1 MTLLEQTILRQLM
14 ASQAFAEQVTPYLKQ
29 EYFPTNSCATLYT
42 VFLEFFEK
50 YRQLPSFTAVRL
62 GVDNQHDLSEG
73 ALKEA
78 LSALTQVEASDAL
91 NEETQSDYLLKETE
105 KFCQDRALY
114 CALRKSVSMLDDPKA
129 SPHAI
134 PDLLKEALGV
144 SFDTHVGHDF
154 FAQAEQRYDFYHQAE
169 SRIPFDLNIFNDM
182 TKGGVPSKTLNIV
195 LAGTNVGKSLFLVH
209 LAAACLRMSK
219 KVLYVTLEMA
229 EERIAERIDANM
241 LDIPMDDLIALPRE
255 RYLKKLNTLQQTSTG
270 RVIIKE
276 YPTATAHTGHFRAL
290 LHELKMK
297 QNFKPDILF
306 VDYISIC
313 ASARI
318 KMGNAINSY
327 TYNKFIAEEL
337 RGLAV
342 EQNIPVWTAAQFNRQ
357 GFASSDPDLSNVG
370 ESFGIP
376 QTADFMLA
384 LTTSEELERNN
395 QIQAYVLKNRYAK
408 RNSFQKFVLGVDT
421 SRMKLYETNL
431 NGATG
436 ENAAQQSAGFPKDFN
451 MLPASEG
458 IRRMASRRKP
468 LTHLKT
474 TED

>member
-14 ASQAFAEQVTPYLKQ
+14 SSQTFAEQVTPYLKQ
-29 EYFPTNSCATLYT
+29 EYFPSNSCASIYT
-42 VFLEFFEK
+42 VFLSFFEK

-62 GVDNQHDLSEG
+62 GIDELSDIPES
-73 ALKEA
+73 AVKEITSTLA
-78 LSALTQVEASDAL
+78 HIETTAPL
-91 NEETQSDYLLKETE
+91 NEDTQSEYLLKETE

-134 PDLLKEALGV
+134 PDILKEALAV

-154 FAQAEQRYDFYHQAE
+154 FAQAEERFDFYHQAE
-169 SRIPFDLNIFNDM
+169 SRLPFDLNIFNEM
-182 TKGGVPSKTLNIV
+182 TKGGVPAKTLNIV

-219 KVLYVTLEMA
+219 KVLYITLEMA

-255 RYLKKLNTLQQTSTG
+255 RYLKKLQTLQQTSTG
-270 RVIIKE
+270 RIIIKE
-276 YPTATAHTGHFRAL
+276 YPTATAHSGHFRAL

-297 QNFKPDILF
+297 QNFTPDILF
-306 VDYISIC
+306 VDYLSIC

-342 EQNIPVWTAAQFNRQ
+342 EQNMPIWTAAQFNRQ

-408 RNSFQKFVLGVDT
+408 RNSYQKFILGVDT
-421 SRMKLYETNL
+421 SRMKLYETNI
-431 NGATG
+431 NSVTG
-436 ENAAQQSAGFPKDFN
+436 DVAAPIPKGFQDLVTAGNDG
-451 MLPASEG
+451 M
-458 IRRMASRRKP
+458 RRMASKRKP

-474 TED
+474 SDE